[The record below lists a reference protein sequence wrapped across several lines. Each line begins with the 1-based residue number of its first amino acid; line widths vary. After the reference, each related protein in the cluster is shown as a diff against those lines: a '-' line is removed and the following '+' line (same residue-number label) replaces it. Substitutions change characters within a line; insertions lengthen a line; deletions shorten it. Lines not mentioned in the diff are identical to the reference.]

1 MSNYKNKVKTPEE
14 AVKIIKSGDKVFI
27 HSAAAAPARL
37 IQAMTDKADY
47 LRNVEIYTI
56 HTEGPVP
63 YAEEKYADSFI
74 INAFFVGPNIR
85 KYVQEGRANYIPIFL
100 SEVPALFKKGIIPL
114 DVAMV
119 TVSPP
124 NSKGFCSLGVSVD
137 ISNCA
142 IDHAKYVIAQV
153 NPNMP
158 KVHGNGI
165 IHMSKIHA
173 FIEVDDP
180 LYEIEIP
187 DPNDQE
193 SAIGEFITEL
203 VEDGATLQLGIGGVP
218 NAVLRSMHHHK
229 DLGIHTEMVS
239 DGIVDLVQRG
249 VITGL
254 NKSIDRGKIISGF
267 ALGTRKIYDFIDD
280 NPIVNLRDSEYTN
293 DTDIIRRNPKVT
305 AINSALEIDIF
316 GQVCADTIGT
326 KQYSGVGGQMDF
338 IRGASLSDG
347 GKPIIALPSIT
358 NNGISRIVPLLNKG
372 ASVATTRAH
381 VHYIVTEFGVAYLY
395 GKNLK
400 ERAKAMINI
409 AHPSKREELDK
420 AAWEILNGHKL
431 ALEKKK

>member
-1 MSNYKNKVKTPEE
+1 MNPFSGKVRNADE

-27 HSAAAAPARL
+27 HSAAAAPAQL
-37 IQAMTDKADY
+37 IQAMTNRADR

-63 YAEEKYADSFI
+63 YADEQYADSFKI
-74 INAFFVGPNIR
+74 QAFFVGPNIR
-85 KYVQEGRANYIPIFL
+85 KYVQSGRANYIPMFL
-100 SEVPALFKKGIIPL
+100 SEVPALFRKGIIPL
-114 DVAMV
+114 DVALV

-142 IDHAKYVIAQV
+142 IDHARYVIAQV

-158 KVHGNGI
+158 RVHGNGI
-165 IHMSKIHA
+165 IHMDRIHA

-180 LYEIEIP
+180 IYEISIP
-187 DPNDQE
+187 EPNEQE
-193 SAIGEFITEL
+193 RAIGEHITEL
-203 VEDGATLQLGIGGVP
+203 IDDGATLQLGIGGVP
-218 NAVLRSMHHHK
+218 NAVLNSMYSHK
-229 DLGIHTEMVS
+229 NLGIHTEMVS
-239 DGIVDLVQRG
+239 DGIVDLVEKG

-254 NKSIDRGKIISGF
+254 NKGIDRGKIISGF

-293 DTDIIRRNPKVT
+293 DTDIIRKNPKVT
-305 AINSALEIDIF
+305 AINSAIEIDIF

-326 KQYSGVGGQMDF
+326 KQYSGVGGQIDF
-338 IRGASLSDG
+338 IRGASLSEG
-347 GKPIIALPSIT
+347 GKPIIAMSSIT
-358 NNGISRIVPLLNKG
+358 NNGISKIVPMISEG
-372 ASVATTRAH
+372 ASIATTRAH

-409 AHPSKREELDK
+409 AHPTKREELEK
-420 AAWEILNGHKL
+420 AAWELLKGYSL
-431 ALEKKK
+431 SV